1 METLQSVAEIYDECR
16 PLFFALGDKIR
27 QRILLALSDIGKP
40 GLNVKEI
47 TKRIKLSRPAVSHHL
62 KILLKAGLLRVRE
75 DGVQN
80 FYSVSARPSLD
91 KVKRFID
98 EIEGFLEVRESGK
111 KTVRLSAE
119 PGLLSQPG
127 RKSQKE

>member
-27 QRILLALSDIGKP
+27 QRILLALSDIGEP

-111 KTVRLSAE
+111 K
-119 PGLLSQPG
+119 Q
-127 RKSQKE
+127 